1 MGHETLTPTDLTQSQ
16 FSSPH
21 NSGHHGLHQLGN
33 SAWRQWDPREEAR
46 TLWGKAQAKA
56 LG

>member
-1 MGHETLTPTDLTQSQ
+1 MDHEILTPTDLTHSQ

-21 NSGHHGLHQLGN
+21 HSGHHGLYQLGN
-33 SAWRQWDPREEAR
+33 WACGQWDPREEAR